1 MQSYL
6 KLSLE
11 QKLPEAQD
19 SGQGLC
25 TVWNFEIVLSCYSH
39 FSKQRWRA
47 AFDLSHRLFSDPS
60 PPAVC
65 VYV

>member
-11 QKLPEAQD
+11 QKPPEVQD

-39 FSKQRWRA
+39 FSKQR
-47 AFDLSHRLFSDPS
+47 
-60 PPAVC
+60 
-65 VYV
+65 